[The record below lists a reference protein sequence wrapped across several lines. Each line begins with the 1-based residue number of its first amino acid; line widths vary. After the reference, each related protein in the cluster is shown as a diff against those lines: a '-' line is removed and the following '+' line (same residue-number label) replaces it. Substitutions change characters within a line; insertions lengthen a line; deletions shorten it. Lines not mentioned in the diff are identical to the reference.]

1 MAHRDRRPH
10 YHVYLLRLWRE
21 ADARHDGSRLWRFSL
36 ESPHTRERF
45 GFTSIATLA
54 DFLDH
59 AVSALDSANGTAEAP
74 DPDQEESRG
83 EPE

>member
-21 ADARHDGSRLWRFSL
+21 AGARHDGSRLWRFSL
-36 ESPHTRERF
+36 ESPNARERF
-45 GFTSIATLA
+45 GFTSIAALA
-54 DFLDH
+54 DFLDR
-59 AVSALDSANGTAEAP
+59 AVSALDSTNGTAEAP
-74 DPDQEESRG
+74 GPAQEEPRG